1 MKKTVNITFVLLLIS
16 ISIVAQNPFKMKI
29 WKDGV
34 PDSNGITTP
43 EMNEGNG
50 RVLNV
55 SDPDITIYPA
65 DKTKNTGITV
75 LICPGGGYVQLA
87 MKHEGSDFAE
97 WLAENGITGVVLK
110 YRMPNHHHQI
120 PLEDVQKA
128 MSILRENA
136 ASWSINP
143 NKIGV
148 MGFSA
153 GGHLASTLLTHFDSI
168 SRPDFG
174 VLFYPV
180 VTSGENLTH
189 KGSFFNLTDETDDKA
204 LINYYS
210 NEKQVK
216 PNTPSVLLFHSN
228 DDKTV
233 APENSTLFY
242 EALRANGISSSLHIF
257 PSGGHGWGF
266 NTDYAYHQLMKDILL
281 DWINMVTML

>member
-1 MKKTVNITFVLLLIS
+1 MKKTVTITLVLLLVS
-16 ISIVAQNPFKMKI
+16 ISVAAQNSFKVKI
-29 WKDGV
+29 WEDGV

-43 EMNEGNG
+43 EMDEGNG
-50 RVLNV
+50 RVSNI

-65 DKTKNTGITV
+65 NELKNTGIAV
-75 LICPGGGYVQLA
+75 LICPGGGYVRLA
-87 MKHEGSDFAE
+87 TKHEGSDFAE
-97 WLAENGITGVVLK
+97 WLTENGITGVVLK

-136 ASWSINP
+136 TSWHINP
-143 NKIGV
+143 KKIGV

-180 VTSGENLTH
+180 IASDEKLTH
-189 KGSFFNLTDETDDKA
+189 KGSFFNLTDETDDET

-216 PNTPSVLLFHSN
+216 PNTPPVLLFHSN
-228 DDKTV
+228 NDKTV

-242 EALRANGISSSLHIF
+242 EALRANDISSSLHIF

-266 NTDYAYHQLMKDILL
+266 NPDYTYHQMMKDILL
-281 DWINMVTML
+281 DWINLITML